1 MEILKSFYF
10 WVGYGV
16 ILHFR
21 YIKCNSK
28 SVQVDMGEL
37 GRALCSFDESIPYLT
52 TIKDEL
58 AVKVSA
64 ISSESSNIDEVSDRH
79 VDFMCFSLII
89 EALPIFCSFS

>member
-1 MEILKSFYF
+1 MH
-10 WVGYGV
+10 V
-16 ILHFR
+16 R

-52 TIKDEL
+52 SIKDEL

-64 ISSESSNIDEVSDRH
+64 ISSESSNIDEVS
-79 VDFMCFSLII
+79 VMLFSSILLNHPSLSNSLLFLVII
-89 EALPIFCSFS
+89 FALCMIRN